1 MKLYA
6 SHDRDQDDFVSL
18 LPLFSHFISFR
29 FSPNAN
35 YTTCLSKRS
44 ETKKKH
50 FQMLSL
56 CVVSVHTHLKQ
67 CHIAFS
73 LCAGEIYSYQL
84 EYIVCFACRFGKR
97 SSVLNAVCWLPS
109 PPPSASSHN
118 NIKNV
123 FFIQRINT
131 KRNLYEH
138 VAAVNIN
145 NVAHFSYFRCC

>member
-6 SHDRDQDDFVSL
+6 WHDRDQDDFVSL

-44 ETKKKH
+44 ETKKKNI
-50 FQMLSL
+50 FKCYR
-56 CVVSVHTHLKQ
+56 CVYRVYTRTRSNATSP
-67 CHIAFS
+67 F
-73 LCAGEIYSYQL
+73 LCAPEKFTHINL
-84 EYIVCFACRFGKR
+84 YIVRFACRFGKR

-109 PPPSASSHN
+109 PPPSHN